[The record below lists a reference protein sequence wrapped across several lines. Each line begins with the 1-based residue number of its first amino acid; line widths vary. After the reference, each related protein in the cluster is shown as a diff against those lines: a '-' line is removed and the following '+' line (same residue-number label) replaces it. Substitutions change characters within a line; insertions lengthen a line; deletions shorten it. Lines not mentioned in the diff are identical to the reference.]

1 MKIGFVLDDTL
12 DNPNGIQ
19 QYILCVGEW
28 LRERGHEVHY
38 IVGQTLRKDVPNI
51 HTMARNISVRFN
63 GNSLSMP
70 KPATYKRLRHLLEEL
85 QLDVLHVQVPYSPF
99 LAGRLIR
106 IIQPNVA
113 VVGTFHILP
122 YSRIA
127 RFGSDVLGKI
137 NTNTAKRFDA
147 MMAVSPPTQIFAG
160 KYYGFHSV
168 VVANPFHHDQ
178 FSIARRGKNNQT
190 TVKKIVFLG
199 RLVPRKGPKELL
211 KAIAELERN
220 RLSSVKYE
228 VILAGKGPQL
238 SELKAFALENG
249 LAQKVSFIGF
259 VEEKDKAKLLASG
272 DILVFPSTSGESF
285 GISLLEAMAASKG
298 VVLGGNNPGY
308 ASVVA
313 TNNQLFEPCDSLA
326 FAKLLARWLDDDRGR
341 EAMAK
346 RQQKYVKQFDIDVI
360 GPKIEQ
366 IYAHALQ
373 KRQKP

>member
-28 LRERGHEVHY
+28 LRTRGHEVHY
-38 IVGQTLRKDVPNI
+38 IVGQSVRKDVANV
-51 HTMARNISVRFN
+51 HSMTKNMQVRFN
-63 GNSLSMP
+63 GNTLSMP
-70 KPATYKRLRHLLEEL
+70 KPAAYKRLRRLLEQL

-99 LAGRLIR
+99 LAGRLIQ
-106 IIQPNVA
+106 IVQPNVA

-147 MMAVSPPTQIFAG
+147 MMAVSAPAQLFAG
-160 KYYGFHSV
+160 RYFGFDSV

-178 FSIARRGKNNQT
+178 FSIARKGK
-190 TVKKIVFLG
+190 KKSNAIKNIVFLG
-199 RLVPRKGPKELL
+199 RLVARKGPKELL
-211 KAIAELERN
+211 NAIAELEQKQ
-220 RLSSVKYE
+220 LSTVKYR
-228 VILAGKGPQL
+228 VIVGGKGPQFD
-238 SELKAFALENG
+238 ELQALVKRHGIEE
-249 LAQKVSFIGF
+249 KVDFVGF
-259 VEEKDKAKLLASG
+259 VEEKDKARLLASG
-272 DILVFPSTSGESF
+272 DIVVFPSTSGESF
-285 GISLLEAMAASKG
+285 GISLLEGMAASKG

-313 TNNQLFEPCDSLA
+313 ATEQLFEPCDSSS
-326 FAKLLARWLDDDRGR
+326 FAQLLARWLDDDKGR
-341 EAMAK
+341 EVMA
-346 RQQKYVKQFDIDVI
+346 RLQQTYVRQFDIDVI

-373 KRQKP
+373 NRRKS